1 MRGKIGWWV
10 RQAGLIL
17 LGGFFLYFG
26 IVVLVGAYAL
36 DNPITF
42 IMTFFASNFII
53 LISAA
58 LIAGFVIRLV
68 TVIRRAETGTDAEK
82 TESSPADDET
92 RHH

>member
-1 MRGKIGWWV
+1 MGVTFWWWI

-26 IVVLVGAYAL
+26 IRMLVGAYAL
-36 DNPITF
+36 DNPLTF

-58 LIAGFVIRLV
+58 LIAGFVYRLV
-68 TVIRRAETGTDAEK
+68 AVIRQSNTDADTGE
-82 TESSPADDET
+82 TENDPSDDDT
-92 RHH
+92 RHP

>member
-42 IMTFFASNFII
+42 IMTFFASNLII
-53 LISAA
+53 LISTTI
-58 LIAGFVIRLV
+58 LIGIIYRMIRFYREQKGRDKSL
-68 TVIRRAETGTDAEK
+68 IRDVK
-82 TESSPADDET
+82 DDS
-92 RHH
+92 